1 MVSAAVPKTER
12 AGSSPVCATI
22 MNTIVEGKLL
32 EMVLRITEDERYNGE
47 KVSMDKL
54 RSIVNE
60 WRPVLTPTAGFF
72 HDSWSSIVDIYFG
85 DFQAAKERLT
95 DEGAELMSRFGDSI
109 KKIDEKLQ
117 K

>member
-1 MVSAAVPKTER
+1 MD
-12 AGSSPVCATI
+12 TI
-22 MNTIVEGKLL
+22 IEGKIL
-32 EMVLRITEDERYNGE
+32 ELVLRISEDERFEEGK
-47 KVSMDKL
+47 KVSLDKL
-54 RSIVNE
+54 KAIIDE